1 MLRLNPEQLVFVTER
16 HLATLTTLRA
26 DGSPHVTPVAFMWD
40 AATGA
45 AVMTTERGSAKAVNA
60 RRRDP
65 SGRAPRAALCQVD
78 GGRWLTIEGTIE
90 AVDDEAAVA
99 DAVARHARRYHAL
112 EPDAARIVLRLTAD
126 RVLASDYMA

>member
-16 HLATLTTLRA
+16 HLATLTTLRV

-40 AATGA
+40 AATGTA
-45 AVMTTERGSAKAVNA
+45 LMTTERRSAKAVNA
-60 RRRDP
+60 RRRSPD
-65 SGRAPRAALCQVD
+65 GGAPRAALCQVD

-90 AVDDEAAVA
+90 VDDGPEVVA
-99 DAVARHARRYHAL
+99 DAVARHARRYHAI
-112 EPDAARIVLRLTAD
+112 DAVADRVVLRLTAD

>member
-16 HLATLTTLRA
+16 HLGTLTTLRA

-45 AVMTTERGSAKAVNA
+45 AVMTTERTSAKAVNA
-60 RRRDP
+60 RRRGP
-65 SGRAPRAALCQVD
+65 GGGPPRAAICQVD
-78 GGRWLTIEGTIE
+78 GGRWLTIEGTIQ
-90 AVDDEAAVA
+90 VHDDAAAVA
-99 DAVARHARRYHAL
+99 DAVARHARRYHPL
-112 EPDAARIVLRLTAD
+112 EPDPARVVLRLTAD

>member
-40 AATGA
+40 ATTGTA
-45 AVMTTERGSAKAVNA
+45 LMTTERGSAKSVNA
-60 RRRDP
+60 RRRSPD
-65 SGRAPRAALCQVD
+65 GRDPRAALCQVD

-90 AVDDEAAVA
+90 VDEDAAAVA
-99 DAVARHARRYHAL
+99 DAVARHARRYHVI
-112 EPDAARIVLRLTAD
+112 ESSEDRVVLRLTAD
-126 RVLASDYMA
+126 RVLASDYMV

>member
-40 AATGA
+40 AATGT
-45 AVMTTERGSAKAVNA
+45 AVMTTERDSAKAVNA
-60 RRRDP
+60 RRRGPD
-65 SGRAPRAALCQVD
+65 GRAPRAALCQVV

-90 AVDDEAAVA
+90 AVDDGATVA
-99 DAVARHARRYHAL
+99 DAVARHARRYYPL
-112 EPDAARIVLRLTAD
+112 EPDEARIVLRLTAD

>member
-40 AATGA
+40 AATGTA
-45 AVMTTERGSAKAVNA
+45 LMTTERTSAKATNA
-60 RRRDP
+60 RRRSP
-65 SGRAPRAALCQVD
+65 EGGPPRAALCQVD
-78 GGRWLTIEGTIE
+78 GGRWLTIEGTLE
-90 AVDDEAAVA
+90 VLDDADAVA
-99 DAVARHARRYHAL
+99 DAVARHARRYHPL
-112 EPDAARIVLRLTAD
+112 PGNPSRVVLRLTAD

>member
-40 AATGA
+40 PATGT
-45 AVMTTERGSAKAVNA
+45 AVMTTERTSAKALNA
-60 RRRDP
+60 RRRGP
-65 SGRAPRAALCQVD
+65 GGTAPRAALCQVA
-78 GGRWLTIEGTIE
+78 GGRWLTLEGTIE
-90 AVDDEAAVA
+90 ADDDPAAVA
-99 DAVARHARRYHAL
+99 DAVARHARRYHPL
-112 EPDAARIVLRLTAD
+112 EPDEERIVLRLRAD

>member
-40 AATGA
+40 AASGT
-45 AVMTTERGSAKAVNA
+45 AVMTTERWSAKAVNA
-60 RRRDP
+60 RRRGPDGGP
-65 SGRAPRAALCQVD
+65 PRAALCQVD
-78 GGRWLTIEGTIE
+78 GGRWMTIEGVIE
-90 AVDDEAAVA
+90 VDDDPAALA
-99 DAVARHARRYHAL
+99 DAAARHARRYHEVEAGD
-112 EPDAARIVLRLTAD
+112 ERTVLRLTAD

>member
-40 AATGA
+40 AAAGA
-45 AVMTTERGSAKAVNA
+45 ALMTTERGSAKAVNA
-60 RRRDP
+60 RRRSP
-65 SGRAPRAALCQVD
+65 EGRAPRAALCQVD

-90 AVDDEAAVA
+90 PVDDAAAVA
-99 DAVARHARRYHAL
+99 DAVARHARRYHDV
-112 EPDAARIVLRLTAD
+112 EPSEDRIVLRLTAD